1 MSFLRS
7 RFISQYLGTGRF
19 AEPASFGQFNVE
31 PNTQILRL

>member
-19 AEPASFGQFNVE
+19 AEQPVNQPSS
-31 PNTQILRL
+31 QILRL